1 MHWGR
6 YGAAGLLLCAP
17 LTAGTTAVLLQHRA
31 EWSHHGDTWGLPG
44 GALDSHETPEEAALR
59 EAYEEAGLASER
71 LQVRHGVVT
80 AEVRGPG
87 DMYWSYTT
95 VVADAPETLLVYVP
109 GVDRDRD
116 RQRDRRHNPVNAQQL
131 RRSPRHSPRESEQA
145 LLAFLQVT
153 AQQPEY
159 WNDQVGDLLDIAAA
173 RVQQAA
179 FQDDSS
185 DSDC

>member
-1 MHWGR
+1 VLHTPTSSG
-6 YGAAGLLLCAP
+6 P
-17 LTAGTTAVLLQHRA
+17 LKAFANAGTPQPPRDHVASPSPVQSTSQRDGRG
-31 EWSHHGDTWGLPG
+31 EQREDTG
-44 GALDSHETPEEAALR
+44 
-59 EAYEEAGLASER
+59 R
-71 LQVRHGVVT
+71 LNDTSRS
-80 AEVRGPG
+80 PP
-87 DMYWSYTT
+87 TT
-95 VVADAPETLLVYVP
+95 
-109 GVDRDRD
+109 RDRD
-116 RQRDRRHNPVNAQQL
+116 RQRDRHQIPTNNQNHQPL

-179 FQDDSS
+179 LHDDSS

>member
-6 YGAAGLLLCAP
+6 YGAAGLLLRAP
-17 LTAGTTAVLLQHRA
+17 LKDGTTAVLLQHRA

-71 LQVRHGVVT
+71 LQVRHSVVT

-95 VVADAPETLLVYVP
+95 VVADAPETLPTVP
-109 GVDRDRD
+109 
-116 RQRDRRHNPVNAQQL
+116 NL
-131 RRSPRHSPRESEQA
+131 ESTA
-145 LLAFLQVT
+145 LSWVA
-153 AQQPEY
+153 
-159 WNDQVGDLLDIAAA
+159 VGEVSRLNLHPGFAASWTLL
-173 RVQQAA
+173 
-179 FQDDSS
+179 STLL
-185 DSDC
+185 